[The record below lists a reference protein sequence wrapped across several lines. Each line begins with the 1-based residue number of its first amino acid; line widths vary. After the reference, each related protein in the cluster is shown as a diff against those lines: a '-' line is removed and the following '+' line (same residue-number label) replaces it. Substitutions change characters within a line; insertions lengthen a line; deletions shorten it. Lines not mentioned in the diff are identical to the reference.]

1 MIVFDTHA
9 LLWWTL
15 DPEKL
20 SHTARSICAGI
31 EEQGAYMSSIS
42 IWELGVKIRNE
53 KLDIGMSIRQYAERV
68 QRLGCV
74 ETIPVD
80 ESVWIRNLE
89 LEWDHRDPADR
100 TIVATALILGLPL
113 LSKDD
118 AIRSYHGIES
128 IW

>member
-20 SHTARSICAGI
+20 SHKARSICARI

-89 LEWDHRDPADR
+89 LEWGHRDPADR